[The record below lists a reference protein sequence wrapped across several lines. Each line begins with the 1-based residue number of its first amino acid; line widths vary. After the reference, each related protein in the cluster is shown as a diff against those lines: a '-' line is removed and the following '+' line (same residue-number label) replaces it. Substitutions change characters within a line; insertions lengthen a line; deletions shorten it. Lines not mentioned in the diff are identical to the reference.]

1 MDEDEANEAAY
12 CLLAMS
18 RGKNNSSSH
27 QQRLDCKGGD
37 SSALSAALGHQT
49 LMEQQPTTN
58 NSSSTTSTTFSAVL
72 SAAAQTSP
80 NRNSSDAPDR
90 QQQQKSPFMIA
101 RILTDL
107 TRVRQNLFSVEPLKQ
122 PTSDQRNQSKHHHIP
137 MIIRVVSICR
147 RALMIFKLSP
157 LYICLYIIS
166 FFFFFFFYLDAG
178 QTSGSKLHHCTYP
191 KCERT
196 YGKSSHL
203 KAHMRTHTGM
213 SCIRIHTMTLFICFV
228 TFFLR

>member
-18 RGKNNSSSH
+18 RGKNNSSSSH
-27 QQRLDCKGGD
+27 QQRLDCKGGGD
-37 SSALSAALGHQT
+37 SASSALSAALGHQT
-49 LMEQQPTTN
+49 LMEQQQPTTN
-58 NSSSTTSTTFSAVL
+58 RTTTTTFSAAL

-90 QQQQKSPFMIA
+90 QQQKSPFMIA

-137 MIIRVVSICR
+137 WSGLLSFCS

-157 LYICLYIIS
+157 PP
-166 FFFFFFFYLDAG
+166 LDLL
-178 QTSGSKLHHCTYP
+178 T
-191 KCERT
+191 
-196 YGKSSHL
+196 
-203 KAHMRTHTGM
+203 
-213 SCIRIHTMTLFICFV
+213 
-228 TFFLR
+228 